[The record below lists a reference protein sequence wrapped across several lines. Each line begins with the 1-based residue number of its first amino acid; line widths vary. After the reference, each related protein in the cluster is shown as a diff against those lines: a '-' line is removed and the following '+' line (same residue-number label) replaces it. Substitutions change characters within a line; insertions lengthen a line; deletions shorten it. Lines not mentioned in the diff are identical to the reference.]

1 MTRIAALQVKLW
13 NLGRSDILSCQLF
26 FKKICDTEFFK
37 KHLVY
42 FELVF
47 MIYFILVSI
56 GLIVFHL
63 FFIVFLAILIFKK
76 TQTILLLIIW
86 FFGFNDTIKK
96 IPSIL
101 IFFLCFFF
109 KIVWFAT
116 KCQLMDHLK
125 KTKRD
130 DVFSVHHLTKHYLL

>member
-1 MTRIAALQVKLW
+1 
-13 NLGRSDILSCQLF
+13 
-26 FKKICDTEFFK
+26 
-37 KHLVY
+37 
-42 FELVF
+42 

-86 FFGFNDTIKK
+86 FVGFNDTIKK

-101 IFFLCFFF
+101 IFFLCFFLNSLIRNEVPINGPF
-109 KIVWFAT
+109 K
-116 KCQLMDHLK
+116 KNK
-125 KTKRD
+125 KR
-130 DVFSVHHLTKHYLL
+130 

>member
-1 MTRIAALQVKLW
+1 MTRIAALKVKLW

-26 FKKICDTEFFK
+26 FLKRCDTEFLK

-63 FFIVFLAILIFKK
+63 LFIVFLAILIFLE

-86 FFGFNDTIKK
+86 FVGFNDTIKK
-96 IPSIL
+96 ISSIL
-101 IFFLCFFF
+101 IFFLCFFLNSLIRNEVPINGPF
-109 KIVWFAT
+109 K
-116 KCQLMDHLK
+116 KNK
-125 KTKRD
+125 KRWC
-130 DVFSVHHLTKHYLL
+130 F